1 MSYKNFKRFCDISL
15 ALILLICL
23 FPIFLIIAIIIYAD
37 DRGPFIFKQ
46 KRIGV
51 DGQEFDFYKFRSMPL
66 NTPIVQS
73 SETNKIKI
81 TKFGKFIR
89 RTNLDELP
97 QFYNVLKGDMSF
109 IGPRPPIPSQID
121 LIGYRKSNGAIKL
134 RPGLTGLAQVNS
146 FDGMTPFQKSE
157 YDGIYAK
164 SISFRTDIKILLKT
178 IVYFTKKPPTYLL

>member
-1 MSYKNFKRFCDISL
+1 MNYLFLKRFCDLLL
-15 ALILLICL
+15 ALLLLILL
-23 FPIFLIIAIIIYAD
+23 FPIFTLIAIIIYLE

-51 DGQEFDFYKFRSMPL
+51 NGQEFDFYKFRSMPL
-66 NTPIVQS
+66 NTPLVQS
-73 SETNKIKI
+73 SETYKIKI

-109 IGPRPPIPSQID
+109 IGPRPPIPSQLD

-157 YDGIYAK
+157 YDGIYAN
-164 SISFRTDIKILLKT
+164 SISLKADVLILFKT
-178 IVYFTKKPPTYLL
+178 IIYFTKKPPTY